1 MLLWPYIFQSVLDR
15 NEPATQQ
22 MQDTDTGY
30 RYHTAHF
37 DELEG
42 ESVDEKKMDYEL
54 HDVPMDSYEEVIV
67 NAPVIPPKPK
77 PKAAPKKPNVNTLD
91 STRYVRSSDQKN
103 VRKPATM
110 PQMRPQIHGRVQQKP
125 QVHPE
130 SPEVIYKV
138 PD

>member
-1 MLLWPYIFQSVLDR
+1 MWNIFQSGLDR

-42 ESVDEKKMDYEL
+42 ESVDKEKMD
-54 HDVPMDSYEEVIV
+54 DVSMDSYEEVVV
-67 NAPVIPPKPK
+67 NAPVIPAKPK
-77 PKAAPKKPNVNTLD
+77 PKALPKKPNVNTLD
-91 STRYVRSSDQKN
+91 STRYVRSSDQKD

-110 PQMRPQIHGRVQQKP
+110 PQMRPQIHGRVQQKL
-125 QVHPE
+125 QVRPE
-130 SPEVIYKV
+130 SPEVIYEV